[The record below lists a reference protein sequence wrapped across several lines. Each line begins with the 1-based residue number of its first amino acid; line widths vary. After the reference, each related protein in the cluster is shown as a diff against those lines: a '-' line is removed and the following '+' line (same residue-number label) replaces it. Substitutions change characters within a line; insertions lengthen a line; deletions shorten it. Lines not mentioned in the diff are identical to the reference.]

1 MIVAG
6 GADASLLLLLLTHG
20 TISLLKLSIGPS
32 DLGPADATAR
42 RTRWQRDS
50 VEPVLRT
57 R

>member
-1 MIVAG
+1 MIVEG
-6 GADASLLLLLLTHG
+6 GADAGLLLLLLTHG

-32 DLGPADATAR
+32 DLGPADAAAR

-57 R
+57 